1 MNKLISQ
8 LKDPLVGLPMLTPFN
23 DNDQVDYS
31 FAEYNVEKW
40 NKTNADIF
48 IVGTASGEEL
58 YLSEDEKIK
67 LVSTVSKA
75 LIKGKI
81 TCAGIDNPSISET
94 LRLAENYERSGA
106 NLLRIRYPR
115 NESTLRDY
123 FKEVLKFS
131 PLPVLLMHQGEPL
144 NFGVA
149 PKPVSNPQML
159 GEIASMD
166 NVFGYV
172 TEHDM
177 RFESTVRKYVPS
189 DRRFWICNG
198 SMILLGTLIGCN
210 GTTTA
215 FSNIWPDAMKK
226 LLKLGIEGKYNE
238 GKQLQDQV
246 KEIDNLMLPFLA
258 TGIKYCLEQMG
269 YKGMIARK
277 PRVGLP
283 DEIKLQ
289 IKNKLIDAKLI

>member
-1 MNKLISQ
+1 MNNLLYN
-8 LKDPLVGLPMLTPFN
+8 LKDPLVGLPMLTPF
-23 DNDQVDYS
+23 DEKDKVDYS
-31 FAEYNVEKW
+31 SAVYNVEKW
-40 NKTNADIF
+40 NKTKADIF
-48 IVGTASGEEL
+48 IIGTASGEEL
-58 YLSEDEKIK
+58 YLSEDEKVN
-67 LVSTVSKA
+67 LVSTISGS
-75 LIKGKI
+75 LEKGKVV
-81 TCAGIDNPSISET
+81 CAGIDNPSISET
-94 LRLAENYERSGA
+94 LRLAENYEKSGA
-106 NLLRIRYPR
+106 KLLRIRYPR
-115 NESTLRDY
+115 NESTLREY

-149 PKPVSNPQML
+149 PKPVSSPQML

-177 RFESTVRKYVPS
+177 RFESTVRKHVPS

-215 FSNIWPDAMKK
+215 FSNIWPDALKK
-226 LLKLGIEGKYNE
+226 LLKLGMQGKYNE
-238 GKQLQDQV
+238 AKQLQDQV

-258 TGIKYCLEQMG
+258 TGIKYCLELMG
-269 YKGMIARK
+269 YKGMVARK
-277 PRVGLP
+277 PRAVLP
-283 DEIKLQ
+283 DEIKLK
-289 IKNKLIDAKLI
+289 IKNKLIEVRLV

>member
-1 MNKLISQ
+1 MNNLLSN
-8 LKDPLVGLPMLTPFN
+8 LKDPLVGLPMLTPF
-23 DNDQVDYS
+23 DEKDKVDYS
-31 FAEYNVEKW
+31 SAVYNVEKW
-40 NKTNADIF
+40 NKTKADIF
-48 IVGTASGEEL
+48 IIGTASGEEL
-58 YLSEDEKIK
+58 YLSEDEKVN
-67 LVSTVSKA
+67 LVSTISGS
-75 LIKGKI
+75 LEKGKVV
-81 TCAGIDNPSISET
+81 CAGIDNPSISET
-94 LRLAENYERSGA
+94 LRLAENYEKSGA
-106 NLLRIRYPR
+106 KLLRIRYPR
-115 NESTLRDY
+115 NESTLREY

-149 PKPVSNPQML
+149 PKPVSSPQML

-177 RFESTVRKYVPS
+177 RFESTVRKHVPS

-215 FSNIWPDAMKK
+215 FSNIWPDALKK
-226 LLKLGIEGKYNE
+226 LLKLGMQGKYNE
-238 GKQLQDQV
+238 AKQLQDQV

-258 TGIKYCLEQMG
+258 TGIKYCLKLMG
-269 YKGMIARK
+269 YKGMVARK
-277 PRVGLP
+277 PRAVLP
-283 DEIKLQ
+283 DEIKLK
-289 IKNKLIDAKLI
+289 IKNKLIEAKLV

>member
-1 MNKLISQ
+1 MNNLLSN
-8 LKDPLVGLPMLTPFN
+8 LKDPLVGLPMLTPF
-23 DNDQVDYS
+23 DEKDKVDYS
-31 FAEYNVEKW
+31 SALYNVEKW
-40 NKTNADIF
+40 NKTKADIF
-48 IVGTASGEEL
+48 IIGTASGEEL
-58 YLSEDEKIK
+58 YLSEDEKVN
-67 LVSTVSKA
+67 LVSTISGS
-75 LIKGKI
+75 LEKGKVV
-81 TCAGIDNPSISET
+81 CAGIDNPSISET
-94 LRLAENYERSGA
+94 LRLAENYEKSGA
-106 NLLRIRYPR
+106 KLLRIRYPR
-115 NESTLRDY
+115 NEATLREY

-149 PKPVSNPQML
+149 PKPVSSPQML

-177 RFESTVRKYVPS
+177 RFESTVRKHVPS

-215 FSNIWPDAMKK
+215 FSNIWPDALKK
-226 LLKLGIEGKYNE
+226 LLKLGMQGKYNE
-238 GKQLQDQV
+238 AKQLQDQV

-258 TGIKYCLEQMG
+258 TGIKYCLELMG
-269 YKGMIARK
+269 YKGMVARK
-277 PRVGLP
+277 PRAVLP
-283 DEIKLQ
+283 DEIKLK
-289 IKNKLIDAKLI
+289 IKNKLIEAKLV